1 MPPIKNRKK
10 GNQPKV
16 YFGIFNDAG
25 GFIISVDV
33 WGRPILKRVPPWQ
46 PFVERLAVVSNLL
59 MQAEKTKD
67 RGTRK
72 QLHSLA
78 QQIVGAA
85 LPAIQARF
93 NK

>member
-1 MPPIKNRKK
+1 MAIKSRKK

-46 PFVERLAVVSNLL
+46 PFVDILAAAANLL
-59 MQAEKTKD
+59 AQAE
-67 RGTRK
+67 RSRNRQTRQ
-72 QLHSLA
+72 QLNARA
-78 QQIVGAA
+78 QQMAA
-85 LPAIQARF
+85 KVLPALRARF
-93 NK
+93 GK

>member
-33 WGRPILKRVPPWQ
+33 MGRLILKRVPPWQ

-59 MQAEKTKD
+59 AQAEKTKD

-78 QQIVGAA
+78 QRIAAEA

>member
-1 MPPIKNRKK
+1 MPPIKSRKK

-46 PFVERLAVVSNLL
+46 PFVERLAAVSSLL
-59 MQAEKTKD
+59 AQAEKTKD

-72 QLHSLA
+72 QLQSLA
-78 QQIVGAA
+78 EQIVGDAM
-85 LPAIQARF
+85 PAIQARF